1 MGTRV
6 AGLMPLGI
14 RRRPPA
20 RMLLLLL
27 LLLLLRMRLLRTW
40 AA

>member
-27 LLLLLRMRLLRTW
+27 LLLLRMRLLRTW